1 VSEHARDRFDLVPD
15 AAAELAFLDAFGKD
29 RLHHAWLLC
38 GPEGSGKAS
47 FAFRAARRL
56 LGAAPDASRGPLGT
70 SPDDPVARLV
80 TARSHPD
87 LLVLERAVEGG
98 KTKKSISVDQA
109 RELPEFFSKS
119 PSQARYRV
127 AIIDAADDLN
137 LNAAN
142 ALLKVLEEPPE
153 RGVLFL
159 VTHAPGR
166 LLATIRSRCRRLAFP
181 VWPLHAL
188 EELVRN
194 RTGVS
199 SAEAARIAGMA
210 GGSPGRALALASGT
224 TLEADQLAQAWV
236 SAPVVDRAEALA
248 VADRFRGPEGQDRF
262 ETLMDRLSAAVKVRA
277 LEEGAQ
283 GSGNGGARWAELW
296 SRLSE
301 LPDRTAAINLDRG
314 DVLAGALADLQRV
327 KAGGG

>member
-1 VSEHARDRFDLVPD
+1 MTDHPRDRFDLIPD
-15 AAAELAFLDAFGKD
+15 ASAEAAFLDALERG

-38 GPEGSGKAS
+38 GVEGGGKAT
-47 FAFRAARRL
+47 FAYRAARRL
-56 LGAAPDASRGPLGT
+56 LGAAPHPSSGLLGA
-70 SPDDPVARLV
+70 SPDDPVSRLIS
-80 TARSHPD
+80 AQSHPD

-142 ALLKVLEEPPE
+142 ALLKALEEPPE

-159 VTHAPGR
+159 ITHAPGR

-181 VWPLHAL
+181 VWPPHAL
-188 EELVRN
+188 EDLVRN

-210 GGSPGRALALASGT
+210 AGSPGHALALASGA
-224 TLEADQLAQAWV
+224 TLDADRLAQAWV
-236 SAPVVDRAEALA
+236 AAETVDRAEAMS
-248 VADRFRGPEGQDRF
+248 VADKFRGAEGQDRF
-262 ETLMDRLSAAVKVRA
+262 ETLMDRLIAAVKVRA
-277 LEEGAQ
+277 LEEGA
-283 GSGNGGARWAELW
+283 SGARWAELW

-301 LPDRTAAINLDRG
+301 LPERAAAINLDRA
-314 DVLAGALADLQRV
+314 DVLAGALADLQRT
-327 KAGGG
+327 KAAAR

>member
-1 VSEHARDRFDLVPD
+1 MSEPARDRFDLIPD
-15 AAAELAFLDAFGKD
+15 AAAEAAFLDAFGKG
-29 RLHHAWLLC
+29 RLHHAWMLC
-38 GPEGSGKAS
+38 GPEGSGKAT

-56 LGAAPDASRGPLGT
+56 LGAAPDPSRGPLGT

-87 LLVLERAVEGG
+87 LLVLERTVEGG
-98 KTKKSISVDQA
+98 RIKKSISVDQA

-119 PSQARYRV
+119 PSQARHRV
-127 AIIDAADDLN
+127 AIVDAADDLN

-166 LLATIRSRCRRLAFP
+166 LLATIRSRCRRLPFP

-194 RTGVS
+194 GTGVS
-199 SAEAARIAGMA
+199 SIEAARIAGMA
-210 GGSPGRALALASGT
+210 GGSPGRALALASGA
-224 TLEADQLAQAWV
+224 TLEADQLAHAWV
-236 SAPVVDRAEALA
+236 SATTVDRAEALA
-248 VADRFRGPEGQDRF
+248 AADKFRGPEGQERF

-277 LEEGAQ
+277 LEEGA
-283 GSGNGGARWAELW
+283 SGARWAELW

-301 LPDRTAAINLDRG
+301 LPDRTAAINLDRA

>member
-1 VSEHARDRFDLVPD
+1 MSEHARDRFDLVPD
-15 AAAELAFLDAFGKD
+15 AAAEVAFLDAFGKD

-38 GPEGSGKAS
+38 GPEGSGKAT

-56 LGAAPDASRGPLGT
+56 LGAAPDPSRGPLGT

-153 RGVLFL
+153 RGVLLL

-181 VWPLHAL
+181 VWPQHAL
-188 EELVRN
+188 EELVRD
-194 RTGVS
+194 RTGGS

-210 GGSPGRALALASGT
+210 GGSPGRALALASGA

-236 SAPVVDRAEALA
+236 SAPTIDRAEALA
-248 VADRFRGPEGQDRF
+248 AGDKFRGPEGQERF
-262 ETLMDRLSAAVKVRA
+262 ETLMERLSAAVKLRA
-277 LEEGAQ
+277 LEEGAR
-283 GSGNGGARWAELW
+283 GSGSGGARWAELW

-301 LPDRTAAINLDRG
+301 LPDRTAAINLDRA

-327 KAGGG
+327 KAGG